1 VSVTGGR
8 YADIADSA
16 DELISCTAV
25 NMDVLALG
33 VVCLTLLAVVV
44 LADDVEALMR
54 RKQG

>member
-8 YADIADSA
+8 YADSADSA

-33 VVCLTLLAVVV
+33 VVYLTLLAVVV